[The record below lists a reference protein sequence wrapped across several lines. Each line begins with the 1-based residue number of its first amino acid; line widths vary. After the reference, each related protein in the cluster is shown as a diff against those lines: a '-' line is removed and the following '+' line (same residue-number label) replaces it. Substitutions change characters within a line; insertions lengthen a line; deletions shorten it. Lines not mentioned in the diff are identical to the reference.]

1 MALDETR
8 DVSFTYTATD
18 QHGAISSEA
27 TATVTVTGVNDGPTA
42 GDITTG
48 ATEDGA
54 SVTASF
60 AGDDIDSDDD
70 QSTLTYTLTSGVAE
84 GSVVNNN
91 DGTFSFDPGT
101 AFQDLA
107 LDETRDVSFNYTATD
122 QHGAVSSEATATVT
136 VTGTNDAPVITLAP
150 GNDAGTVTED
160 DAVNTVSGQLTSADV
175 DNNATATWSVV
186 GGGVGAFGTL
196 AVDQTGQ
203 WTYTLDNS
211 TPALD
216 GLDTGSAANEVF
228 TVIVTDDQ
236 GAVDS
241 QQVAITIDGNTDN
254 EAPIAVDDGGVPTGS
269 VPLSSIDGI
278 NGFRLD
284 GAAQFDQSGRS
295 VSAAGDVNGDGI
307 ADIII
312 GAQYADSNGSNS
324 GSSYIVFGSSTGG
337 FSAIDDLGSLD
348 GAHGFR
354 LDGAMADDSAG
365 FSVSEAG
372 DVNGDGIDDVVV
384 GARYADPNGL
394 SSGSSYVVFGSDQ
407 GFAANI
413 DLSSLSGIDG
423 FRLDGAAADDRSGH
437 SVSAAGD
444 VNGDGIGD
452 VIIGAYRADPSGS
465 DSGSSYVVFGSDQG
479 FAATL
484 ELSSLDGTD
493 GFRLDGVAAGDRSG
507 RSVSAA
513 GDVNGDGVADVI
525 VSAHTADPNGFY
537 SGSSYVVFGQDTSSA
552 GDFAASINLSSLNGT
567 DGFRLDGA
575 AVFDLAGT
583 SVSTA
588 GDVNG
593 DGIDDIIVGAYGADI
608 NGDNSGSSYVVFG
621 SDQGFSASI
630 ELGSL
635 DGTDGFRIDGAG
647 TSELSGRSVAA
658 AGDVNG
664 DGVGDL
670 IIGASNASLSSGVSY
685 LLFGRN
691 TSESGNFASAIDLGS
706 LDGTNGFR
714 LDGTTSND
722 FAGFSVSGA
731 GDFNDDGFDDVIVG
745 AFGADN
751 NGATSGSSYVVFGSN
766 FQAGEDDGARLIGN
780 VLANDTDVDGDSL
793 TVSAFD
799 GTSALGAT
807 ITAGAV
813 DGTFIFD
820 ATSITAIQTLA
831 EGENLADTFSYTVS
845 DGRGGTDTA
854 SVNITIN
861 GVNDAPVADAGG
873 PYPVGP
879 GEQLILDGSGSF
891 DPDEAGGDSIVAYR
905 WDLDSDGTADFFG
918 ETVTLSAPDVANFF
932 APGIQQ
938 TISLV
943 VEDSLGL
950 VDQDQTTVRLNTP
963 PLAVDDSGVPVA
975 TVALSSLDGTDGF
988 RLDGAATGDSSGRWV
1003 SSAGD
1008 VNDDGIDDFIV
1019 GAVGADPNGLSS
1031 GSSYVVFGR
1040 DTATAGDFAATIA
1053 LSSLDG
1059 INGFRL
1065 DGAAAGDNSGVSVS
1079 SAGDVNGDGIDDLLV
1094 GALRA
1099 DPNGAANAGTG
1110 YVVFGRDTAAGDF
1123 AATIDLSSL
1132 DGTDG
1137 FRLDGLA
1144 AGDYTGNS
1152 VSSAGDVNGDGIGDL
1167 IIGAPGT
1174 DPNGSS
1180 SGSSYVVFGRD
1191 TAVAGDFGANVNLS
1205 SLDGTNGFRLD
1216 GSAASNQTGLSVSG
1230 AGDVNGDGIDDVIVS
1245 AHEADLGVGGTNS
1258 GSNYVVFGRDTAA
1271 AGDFAASIA
1280 LSSLDGTDGFRLDG
1294 AATFTFAG
1302 YALSGAGDVNGDGVD
1317 DVIIG
1322 AKNAGPNGGFS
1333 GSSYVVFGRDTAAT
1347 GDFAAALNL
1356 GSLDGSNGFRLDGAQ
1371 GGDNSGRSVS
1381 AAGDLNGDG
1390 IDDLIVGAFGASPN
1404 GLNSGSSYVV
1414 FGRATA
1420 AVGDFA
1426 ATIDLSSLDGTTGF
1440 RLAGVSAGDNS
1451 GLSVSAAGDVNG
1463 DGLSDLIVGAFGAD
1477 PNGSS
1482 SGSSYVVFGSNFQ
1495 AGEDDGSRLIGNVLA
1510 NDTDFEGDLLTVSAF
1525 DIASALGAT
1534 ISAGAADG
1542 TFIFDATTSAAAQAL
1557 AAGETTTDTFSYA
1570 VSDNEGGTSNTATVS
1585 VIINGI
1591 TDGDQTITGTA
1602 GDDTLFGGDGND
1614 ALIGDTG
1621 DDLFV
1626 FANGS
1631 GDDTV
1636 NDFTAGAGTDDVL
1649 DVSAFGFASKA
1660 DAIAAATQAG
1670 ADTVIQLDGDDSVTL
1685 LGVNAGLLHDDDF
1698 FI

>member
-1 MALDETR
+1 M
-8 DVSFTYTATD
+8 
-18 QHGAISSEA
+18 
-27 TATVTVTGVNDGPTA
+27 
-42 GDITTG
+42 
-48 ATEDGA
+48 
-54 SVTASF
+54 
-60 AGDDIDSDDD
+60 
-70 QSTLTYTLTSGVAE
+70 
-84 GSVVNNN
+84 
-91 DGTFSFDPGT
+91 
-101 AFQDLA
+101 
-107 LDETRDVSFNYTATD
+107 
-122 QHGAVSSEATATVT
+122 
-136 VTGTNDAPVITLAP
+136 
-150 GNDAGTVTED
+150 
-160 DAVNTVSGQLTSADV
+160 
-175 DNNATATWSVV
+175 
-186 GGGVGAFGTL
+186 
-196 AVDQTGQ
+196 
-203 WTYTLDNS
+203 
-211 TPALD
+211 
-216 GLDTGSAANEVF
+216 
-228 TVIVTDDQ
+228 IVTDDQ

-1110 YVVFGRDTAAGDF
+1110 YVVFGRDTA
-1123 AATIDLSSL
+1123 
-1132 DGTDG
+1132 
-1137 FRLDGLA
+1137 
-1144 AGDYTGNS
+1144 
-1152 VSSAGDVNGDGIGDL
+1152 
-1167 IIGAPGT
+1167 
-1174 DPNGSS
+1174 
-1180 SGSSYVVFGRD
+1180 
-1191 TAVAGDFGANVNLS
+1191 VAGDFGANVNLP

-1477 PNGSS
+1477 PNGLNSGSSYVVFGRDTAAAGDFAATINLSSLDGTTGFRLDGVSAGDVTGRSVSAAGDVNGDGLSDLIVGANGADPNGSS

-1670 ADTVIQLDGDDSVTL
+1670 ADTVISARWRRFGDSARRER
-1685 LGVNAGLLHDDDF
+1685 GPAPRR
-1698 FI
+1698 